1 MITESLAAW
10 YRSRIIP
17 CQNSYCIR
25 LKNHDQK
32 IYEEIIYGINQ
43 KIQEIN
49 WCQEKQVSFQKYLL
63 QFNKEFFSH
72 TLKTPSFRSKV
83 IIIQNMILEYSKI
96 VSFQNLVH
104 PKSPSSLEFVL
115 GE

>member
-49 WCQEKQVSFQKYLL
+49 
-63 QFNKEFFSH
+63 
-72 TLKTPSFRSKV
+72 
-83 IIIQNMILEYSKI
+83 
-96 VSFQNLVH
+96 
-104 PKSPSSLEFVL
+104 
-115 GE
+115 